1 MKFTGSLAALIAIA
15 AASKDSSDSY
25 TARRRGATLLA
36 NTSAECRRELP
47 SFALELRDQNVWEWW
62 TEVQAE
68 YAPSDAE
75 FIALFQEWQ
84 DARWELEQKY
94 VDKWTVFIDREIELD
109 TKVMHDVCGYVANN
123 AYVNG
128 IKLAMIVPELEVY
141 LVENYNP
148 VGDDLVT
155 RFGLQHLNLAE
166 GANSEVIFD
175 FTIHE
180 DEINDILAI
189 RYDQWEEATEMM
201 AAYERNFY
209 AALDQAWN
217 EYVDDTMQTV
227 QQEAAVH
234 REVVQATVDYLWDGS
249 AYPGASLDDVYP
261 RPSVQFAAKNIKMQA
276 APEDNTKLY
285 AGGIAAG
292 LAFTGMALFGLK
304 RSQKE
309 IVQPE
314 TLL

>member
-25 TARRRGATLLA
+25 RARRRGATLLA

-68 YAPSDAE
+68 YAASDAE
-75 FIALFQEWQ
+75 FVALFQEWQ

-94 VDKWTVFIDREIELD
+94 VDKWTVFISREHELD

>member
-1 MKFTGSLAALIAIA
+1 MKFTGSIAALIAA
-15 AASKDSSDSY
+15 AAAKQKS
-25 TARRRGATLLA
+25 GAMLLA

-68 YAPSDAE
+68 YAASDAE
-75 FIALFQEWQ
+75 FVALFEEWQ
-84 DARWELEQKY
+84 NARWELEQKY
-94 VDKWTVFIDREIELD
+94 VDKWTEFISREHTLD

-141 LVENYNP
+141 MVENYSP

-166 GANSEVIFD
+166 GANSEVVFD

-201 AAYERNFY
+201 EAYERNFY

-217 EYVDDTMQTV
+217 EYVDDTMETV
-227 QQEAAVH
+227 QQEAALH

-261 RPSVQFAAKNIKMQA
+261 RPSVQFAAKNVKMQA
-276 APEDNTKLY
+276 APQDNTKMY

-304 RSQKE
+304 KSQKE

>member
-1 MKFTGSLAALIAIA
+1 MKFAGSIAALIA
-15 AASKDSSDSY
+15 AASAKHKS
-25 TARRRGATLLA
+25 GAMMLA
-36 NTSAECRRELP
+36 NTTAECRRELP
-47 SFALELRDQNVWEWW
+47 SFALEMRDQHVWEWW
-62 TEVQAE
+62 SEVQAE
-68 YAPSDAE
+68 YAASDAE
-75 FIALFQEWQ
+75 FIGLFEEWQ
-84 DARWELEQKY
+84 NARFDLEQKY
-94 VDKWTVFIDREIELD
+94 VDIWTEFIAREHELD

-141 LVENYNP
+141 LVENYTP

-166 GANSEVIFD
+166 GANSEVVFD

-180 DEINDILAI
+180 DEINDILNI

-201 AAYERNFY
+201 EAYERQFY
-209 AALDQAWN
+209 SALDQAWN
-217 EYVDDTMQTV
+217 EYVDDTMETV
-227 QQEAAVH
+227 QMEAALH
-234 REVVQATVDYLWDGS
+234 REVVETTVNYLWDGS

-261 RPSVQFAAKNIKMQA
+261 RPSVSFAAKNQKSVQA
-276 APEDNTKLY
+276 APQDNTKYY

-292 LAFTGMALFGLK
+292 LAFTGMAIFGLK
-304 RSQKE
+304 KSQKE